1 MDASSQCIALGCLR
15 SLWLQWAETCSRGCD
30 TVLYASLRLKGDLM
44 LIFRSIIL
52 FWVTARTGVHA
63 FILKKHPFFLK
74 ILLPSC
80 LFKTSFLNT
89 LPALIGQLAHVRA
102 SNAHY
107 PFFSGWLCRVFGFQL
122 ASLQAW
128 LKAQVMQMCDM
139 DAVWCQDYWQG
150 YFRSSVSVGKR
161 SFCSRS
167 FICRRTF
174 ITLKEQSIMKK
185 IIGRLISWPIKRKLN
200 CSFFEHFYCKFQR
213 VFPQRPVSSIFL
225 LDYK

>member
-1 MDASSQCIALGCLR
+1 MHRCVLK
-15 SLWLQWAETCSRGCD
+15 ETSCSFSGPLFYFGLLLEQVCML
-30 TVLYASLRLKGDLM
+30 LYSKN
-44 LIFRSIIL
+44 
-52 FWVTARTGVHA
+52 T
-63 FILKKHPFFLK
+63 PFLK

-128 LKAQVMQMCDM
+128 LKAQVMQMRDM
-139 DAVWCQDYWQG
+139 DAVWCQDYWRG
-150 YFRSSVSVGKR
+150 YFRSSVSVRKR
-161 SFCSRS
+161 SFCSRY
-167 FICRRTF
+167 FIYRRTF

-185 IIGRLISWPIKRKLN
+185 ITGRLISWPIKRKWN
-200 CSFFEHFYCKFQR
+200 CSFFEQFYCKFQL